1 VIVEDDLTFLELQRE
16 LLEQEGY
23 EVYTLSAADN
33 AHRLT
38 RELRPDVVVLDLR
51 LPGDVEM
58 DEAGWHVLDQHVL
71 DPETRHI
78 PVIVASG
85 AVNSIEA
92 RRPALTPRD
101 RIRVLLKPYTFDELL
116 TELSAVVPC
125 APSTET
131 ELVPERCGP
140 LTPRQCE
147 IAALIA
153 GGWSNQ
159 QIAQRLVLEVGT
171 VANHV
176 AQILDRLNVA
186 NRVQVAVWAAMH
198 GVTIVPALHPPATEP
213 SAGAAAAVSDGYLRY

>member
-1 VIVEDDLTFLELQRE
+1 MTSSPPRRRRVVIVEDDLPFLELQRE
-16 LLEQEGY
+16 LLEHEGY
-23 EVYTLSAADN
+23 KVYTLTAADN

-51 LPGDVEM
+51 LPGDLEM

-101 RIRVLLKPYTFDELL
+101 SIRVLLKPYTLDQLL
-116 TELSAVVPC
+116 EELSTVVPWGRSSL
-125 APSTET
+125 A
-131 ELVPERCGP
+131 ELVPDSLRP
-140 LTPRQCE
+140 LTPRQRE

-153 GGWSNQ
+153 GGCTNQ
-159 QIAQRLVLEVGT
+159 QIAERLVLEVGT

-176 AQILDRLNVA
+176 AQILDRLGVA
-186 NRVQVAVWAAMH
+186 NRAQVAVWAAMH
-198 GVTIVPALHPPATEP
+198 GLIV
-213 SAGAAAAVSDGYLRY
+213 AAAPSSGD

>member
-1 VIVEDDLTFLELQRE
+1 MTSSPPRPRRVVIVEDDLPFLELERE
-16 LLEQEGY
+16 LLEHEGY
-23 EVYTLSAADN
+23 NVYTLTAADN

-51 LPGDVEM
+51 LPGDIEM

-101 RIRVLLKPYTFDELL
+101 SIRVLLKPYTLDQLL
-116 TELSAVVPC
+116 EELSTVVPWGRSSL
-125 APSTET
+125 A
-131 ELVPERCGP
+131 ELVPDSLRP
-140 LTPRQCE
+140 LTPRQRE

-153 GGWSNQ
+153 GGCTNQ
-159 QIAQRLVLEVGT
+159 QIAERLVLEVGT

-176 AQILDRLNVA
+176 AQILERLGVA
-186 NRVQVAVWAAMH
+186 NRAQVAVWAAMH
-198 GVTIVPALHPPATEP
+198 GLIP
-213 SAGAAAAVSDGYLRY
+213 AAALSTGD

>member
-1 VIVEDDLTFLELQRE
+1 MTSSPPKPRRVVIVEDDLPFLELQRE
-16 LLEQEGY
+16 LLEHEGY
-23 EVYTLSAADN
+23 KVYTLTAADK

-38 RELRPDVVVLDLR
+38 RELRPDVLVLDLR

-101 RIRVLLKPYTFDELL
+101 SIRVLLKPYTLDQLL
-116 TELSAVVPC
+116 EELSTVVPWGRSSL
-125 APSTET
+125 A
-131 ELVPERCGP
+131 ELVPDSLRP
-140 LTPRQCE
+140 LTPRQRE

-153 GGWSNQ
+153 GGCTNQ
-159 QIAQRLVLEVGT
+159 QIAERLVLEVGT

-176 AQILDRLNVA
+176 AQILDRLGVA
-186 NRVQVAVWAAMH
+186 NRAQVAVWAAMH
-198 GVTIVPALHPPATEP
+198 GLIV
-213 SAGAAAAVSDGYLRY
+213 AAAPSSGD

>member
-1 VIVEDDLTFLELQRE
+1 MTSSPPGRRRVVIVEDDLPFLELQRE
-16 LLEQEGY
+16 LLEHEGY
-23 EVYTLSAADN
+23 KVYTLTAADK

-38 RELRPDVVVLDLR
+38 RELRPDVLVLDLR

-101 RIRVLLKPYTFDELL
+101 SIRVLLKPYTLDQLL
-116 TELSAVVPC
+116 EELSTVVPWGRSSL
-125 APSTET
+125 A
-131 ELVPERCGP
+131 ELVPDSLRP
-140 LTPRQCE
+140 LTPRQRE

-153 GGWSNQ
+153 GGCTNQ
-159 QIAQRLVLEVGT
+159 QIAERLVLEVGT

-176 AQILDRLNVA
+176 AQILDRLGVA
-186 NRVQVAVWAAMH
+186 NRAQVAVWAAMH
-198 GVTIVPALHPPATEP
+198 GLIV
-213 SAGAAAAVSDGYLRY
+213 AAAPSSGD

>member
-23 EVYTLSAADN
+23 TVYTLTAADN

-92 RRPALTPRD
+92 RRPALTPRNK
-101 RIRVLLKPYTFDELL
+101 IRLLLKPYTLDELL
-116 TELSAVVPC
+116 EQLSAVVPC
-125 APSTET
+125 APSTVT
-131 ELVPERCGP
+131 ELVPDRPGR
-140 LTPRQCE
+140 LTSRQSE
-147 IAALIA
+147 IAGLIA
-153 GGWSNQ
+153 GGLTNQ

-176 AQILDRLNVA
+176 AQILDRLGVA
-186 NRVQVAVWAAMH
+186 NRAQVAVWAAMH
-198 GVTIVPALHPPATEP
+198 GLIGAAAGSSVTEP
-213 SAGAAAAVSDGYLRY
+213 SR

>member
-1 VIVEDDLTFLELQRE
+1 MTSSPPRPRRVVIVEDDLPFLELERE
-16 LLEQEGY
+16 LLEHEGY
-23 EVYTLSAADN
+23 NVYTLTAADN

-51 LPGDVEM
+51 LPGDLEM

-101 RIRVLLKPYTFDELL
+101 SIRVLLKPYTLDQLL
-116 TELSAVVPC
+116 EELSTVVPWGRSSL
-125 APSTET
+125 A
-131 ELVPERCGP
+131 ELVPDSLRP
-140 LTPRQCE
+140 LTPRQRE

-153 GGWSNQ
+153 GGCTNQ
-159 QIAQRLVLEVGT
+159 QIAERLVLEVGT

-176 AQILDRLNVA
+176 AQILDRLGLA
-186 NRVQVAVWAAMH
+186 NRAQVAAWAAMH
-198 GVTIVPALHPPATEP
+198 GLMPTAAP
-213 SAGAAAAVSDGYLRY
+213 SSGH

>member
-1 VIVEDDLTFLELQRE
+1 MTSSPPRRRRVVIVEDDLPFLELQRE
-16 LLEQEGY
+16 LLEHEGY
-23 EVYTLSAADN
+23 KVYTLTAADK

-38 RELRPDVVVLDLR
+38 RELRPDVLVLDLR

-101 RIRVLLKPYTFDELL
+101 SIRVLLKPYTLDQLL
-116 TELSAVVPC
+116 EELSTVVPWGRSSL
-125 APSTET
+125 A
-131 ELVPERCGP
+131 ELVPDSLRP
-140 LTPRQCE
+140 LTPRQRE

-153 GGWSNQ
+153 GGCTNQ
-159 QIAQRLVLEVGT
+159 QIAERLVLEVGT

-176 AQILDRLNVA
+176 AQILDRLDVA
-186 NRVQVAVWAAMH
+186 NRAQVAVWAATH
-198 GVTIVPALHPPATEP
+198 GLMQ
-213 SAGAAAAVSDGYLRY
+213 AAAPSSGD